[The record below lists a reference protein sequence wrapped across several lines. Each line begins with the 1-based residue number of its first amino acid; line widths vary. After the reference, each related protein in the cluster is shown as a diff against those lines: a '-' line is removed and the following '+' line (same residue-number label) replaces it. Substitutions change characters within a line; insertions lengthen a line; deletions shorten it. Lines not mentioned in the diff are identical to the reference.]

1 MDFLCF
7 YFPLFCIH
15 WLMGNYLLPTDSS
28 RYADNIR
35 TDPMGIQP
43 ITEMGKQLDKVVDEI
58 LDGTLLW
65 SYAILCWLLCS
76 ATV

>member
-1 MDFLCF
+1 MDFCCF

-43 ITEMGKQLDKVVDEI
+43 ITEMGKQLGKVLDEI
-58 LDGTLLW
+58 LDGTFLW
-65 SYAILCWLLCS
+65 SYAILRRLLCTT
-76 ATV
+76 TV

>member
-1 MDFLCF
+1 
-7 YFPLFCIH
+7 
-15 WLMGNYLLPTDSS
+15 
-28 RYADNIR
+28 
-35 TDPMGIQP
+35 MGIQP
-43 ITEMGKQLDKVVDEI
+43 ITEMGKQLGKVVDEI

>member
-1 MDFLCF
+1 
-7 YFPLFCIH
+7 
-15 WLMGNYLLPTDSS
+15 MGYYLLPTDSS

-43 ITEMGKQLDKVVDEI
+43 ITEMGKQLGKVVDEI